1 MSESGVVR
9 TRHTIEV
16 AAEPK
21 AVYALIAAAEDWP
34 HVFPPTVHVERLDGD
49 DRSERLRIWAFA
61 NGEVRSWTSR
71 RQLDP
76 GALRVTFRQEVSSA
90 PVASMG
96 GEWII
101 EAAPGGSS
109 VVLLHDFT
117 VVDDDPVAR
126 AWVEQAVDTNS
137 GSELAALKTAAES
150 LAAEPGALLSFADHV
165 DISGPKE
172 ELKEQVY
179 DFLWRADLWEERLPH
194 VNRLVLTEPGED
206 VQTVE
211 MDTRAA
217 DGSVHTTKSVR
228 VGFAPDRLVYKQTE
242 VPPLMAAHTG
252 RWTIE
257 PTPDGVRA
265 TSHHTVVLR
274 LDRVRELLG
283 PDATLDSARDLVRGA
298 LGRNS
303 TATLTLAKEA
313 AERAASR

>member
-1 MSESGVVR
+1 MPDSGVVR
-9 TRHTIEV
+9 TRHAIDV

-21 AVYALIAAAEDWP
+21 AVYELIAAAEDWP
-34 HVFPPTVHVERLDGD
+34 HVFPPTVHVEKLDGNG
-49 DRSERLRIWAFA
+49 RSERLRIWAFA

-71 RQLDP
+71 RELDP
-76 GALRVTFRQEVSSA
+76 RALRVTFRQEVSSA

-101 EAAPGGSS
+101 EATPGGSS

-117 VVDDDPVAR
+117 VVDDDPADR
-126 AWVEQAVDTNS
+126 AWVERAVDTNS
-137 GSELAALKTAAES
+137 GSELAALKATAES
-150 LAAEPGALLSFADHV
+150 LAVDPRALLSFADHV
-165 DISGPKE
+165 DVSGPRQE
-172 ELKEQVY
+172 VY

-194 VNRLVLTEPGED
+194 VRRLVLTEPGD
-206 VQTVE
+206 DLQTVE

-228 VGFAPDRLVYKQTE
+228 VGFAPDRLVYKQIQ
-242 VPPLMAAHTG
+242 VPPLMTAHTG
-252 RWTIE
+252 RWTVE
-257 PTPDGVRA
+257 PTEHGVRA

-274 LDRVRELLG
+274 PERVRELLG
-283 PDATLDSARDLVRGA
+283 PEATLETARDLVRQA

-313 AERAASR
+313 AERAVSR

>member
-1 MSESGVVR
+1 MRDSGVVK
-9 TRHTIEV
+9 TRHTISV

-21 AVYALIAAAEDWP
+21 AVYELIAAAQDWP
-34 HVFPPTVHVERLDGD
+34 HIFPPTVHVEKLDGD

-61 NGEVRSWTSR
+61 NGEVRAWTSR

-76 GALRVTFRQEVSSA
+76 SALRVTFRQEVSSA

-101 EAAPGGSS
+101 EGTPSGSS
-109 VVLLHDFT
+109 VVLLHDFA
-117 VVDDDPVAR
+117 VVGDDPVAR
-126 AWVEQAVDTNS
+126 EWVERAVDSNS
-137 GSELAALKTAAES
+137 NSELAALKAAAES
-150 LAAEPGALLSFADHV
+150 LAAEPRALMSFADHV
-165 DISGPKE
+165 DISGSKRE
-172 ELKEQVY
+172 VY

-194 VNRLVLTEPGED
+194 VSRLVLTEPGD
-206 VQTVE
+206 DLQTVE

-228 VGFAPDRLVYKQTE
+228 VGFAPNRLVYKQIQ

-257 PTPDGVRA
+257 PTEHGVRA

-274 LDRVRELLG
+274 PEQVHELLG
-283 PDATLDSARDLVRGA
+283 PRATLETARDLVRTA
-298 LGRNS
+298 LGANS
-303 TATLTLAKEA
+303 TATLTLAGQA
-313 AERAASR
+313 AERAASN

>member
-1 MSESGVVR
+1 MPDSGVVR
-9 TRHTIEV
+9 TRHAIDV

-21 AVYALIAAAEDWP
+21 AVYELIAAAEDWP
-34 HVFPPTVHVERLDGD
+34 HVFPPTVHVEKLDGNG
-49 DRSERLRIWAFA
+49 RSERLRIWAFA

-71 RQLDP
+71 RELDP
-76 GALRVTFRQEVSSA
+76 SALRVTFRQEVSSA

-117 VVDDDPVAR
+117 VVNDDPADR
-126 AWVEQAVDTNS
+126 AWVERAVDTNS
-137 GSELAALKTAAES
+137 GSELAALKAVAES
-150 LAAEPGALLSFADHV
+150 LAAEPRALLSFADHV
-165 DISGPKE
+165 DISGSGQE
-172 ELKEQVY
+172 VY

-194 VNRLVLTEPGED
+194 VSRLVLTEPGD
-206 VQTVE
+206 DLQTVE

-228 VGFAPDRLVYKQTE
+228 VGFAPDRLVYKQIQ
-242 VPPLMAAHTG
+242 VPPLMTAHTG
-252 RWTIE
+252 RWTVE
-257 PTPDGVRA
+257 PTEHGVRA

-274 LDRVRELLG
+274 SERVRELLG
-283 PDATLDSARDLVRGA
+283 PEATLDTARDLVRQA

-303 TATLTLAKEA
+303 RATLTLAKEA
-313 AERAASR
+313 AERAVSL

>member
-1 MSESGVVR
+1 MSDSGVVR
-9 TRHTIEV
+9 TRHAIDV

-21 AVYALIAAAEDWP
+21 AVYELIVAADNWP
-34 HVFPPTVHVERLDGD
+34 HIFPPTVHVEKLEGDG
-49 DRSERLRIWAFA
+49 RSERLRIWAFA
-61 NGEVRSWTSR
+61 NREVRSWTSR
-71 RQLDP
+71 RELDP
-76 GALRVTFRQEVSSA
+76 SALRVRFRQEVSSA

-126 AWVEQAVDTNS
+126 EWVERAVDTNS
-137 GSELAALKTAAES
+137 GSELAALKATAES
-150 LAAEPGALLSFADHV
+150 LAAEPRALLSFADHV
-165 DISGPKE
+165 DISGPQQE
-172 ELKEQVY
+172 VY

-194 VNRLVLTEPGED
+194 VSRLVLTEPGED
-206 VQTVE
+206 LQTVE

-228 VGFAPDRLVYKQTE
+228 VGFAPDRLVYKQTQ
-242 VPPLMAAHTG
+242 VPQLMAAHSG

-257 PTPDGVRA
+257 ATEHGVRA
-265 TSHHTVVLR
+265 TSHHTVLLR
-274 LDRVRELLG
+274 PERVQELLG
-283 PDATLDSARDLVRGA
+283 PDATLDTARDLVRKA
-298 LGRNS
+298 LGKNS
-303 TATLTLAKEA
+303 TATLTLAKET

>member
-1 MSESGVVR
+1 MSDSGVVR
-9 TRHTIEV
+9 TRHAIEV

-21 AVYALIAAAEDWP
+21 AVYELIAAAENWP
-34 HVFPPTVHVERLDGD
+34 HIFPPSVHVAKLDGD

-71 RQLDP
+71 RLLDP
-76 GALRVTFRQEVSSA
+76 DALRVTFRQEVSSA

-117 VVDDDPVAR
+117 VLGDDGAAR
-126 AWVEQAVDTNS
+126 AWVERAVDTNS
-137 GSELAALKTAAES
+137 TSELAALKSAAES

-165 DISGPKE
+165 DIAGPRRE
-172 ELKEQVY
+172 VY

-194 VNRLVLTEPGED
+194 VDRLVLTEPGED
-206 VQTVE
+206 LQTVE

-217 DGSVHTTKSVR
+217 DGSVHTTTSVR
-228 VGFAPDRLVYKQTE
+228 VGFAPDRLVYKQIQ

-252 RWTIE
+252 RWSIE
-257 PTPDGVRA
+257 PIGQGVRA

-274 LDRVRELLG
+274 PERVRELLG
-283 PDATLDSARDLVRGA
+283 PRATLETARDLVRTA

-303 TATLTLAKEA
+303 TATLSLAKEA
-313 AERAASR
+313 AERAVSR

>member
-1 MSESGVVR
+1 MPDSGVVR
-9 TRHTIEV
+9 TRHAIDV
-16 AAEPK
+16 AAEPE
-21 AVYALIAAAEDWP
+21 AVYELIAAAEDWP
-34 HVFPPTVHVERLDGD
+34 HVFPPTVHVERLDGNG
-49 DRSERLRIWAFA
+49 RWERLRIRAFA

-71 RQLDP
+71 RELDP
-76 GALRVTFRQEVSSA
+76 GVLRVTFRQEVSSA

-117 VVDDDPVAR
+117 VVDDDPADR
-126 AWVEQAVDTNS
+126 AWVERAVDTNS
-137 GSELAALKTAAES
+137 GSELAALKAVAES

-165 DISGPKE
+165 DISGSGQE
-172 ELKEQVY
+172 VY

-194 VNRLVLTEPGED
+194 VSRLVLTEPGD
-206 VQTVE
+206 DLQTVE

-228 VGFAPDRLVYKQTE
+228 VGFAPDRLVYKQIQ

-252 RWTIE
+252 RWTVE
-257 PTPDGVRA
+257 PTEHGVRA

-274 LDRVRELLG
+274 PERVRELLG
-283 PDATLDSARDLVRGA
+283 PEATLDTARDLVRQA

-303 TATLTLAKEA
+303 RATLTLAKEA
-313 AERAASR
+313 AERAVSL

>member
-1 MSESGVVR
+1 MVDSRVVR

-16 AAEPK
+16 AADPK
-21 AVYALIAAAEDWP
+21 AVYELIVAAENWP
-34 HVFPPTVHVERLDGD
+34 HIFPPTVHAEKLERD

-71 RQLDP
+71 RELDA
-76 GALRVTFRQEVSSA
+76 GGLRVSFRQEISSA

-96 GEWII
+96 GEWVI
-101 EAAPGGSS
+101 EAAPGGSN

-117 VVDDDPVAR
+117 VIDDDPAAR
-126 AWVEQAVDTNS
+126 AWVERAVDTNS
-137 GSELAALKTAAES
+137 TSELAALKMAAEL

-165 DISGPKE
+165 DIAGPQQE
-172 ELKEQVY
+172 VY

-194 VNRLVLTEPGED
+194 VSRLVLTEPGEN

-217 DGSVHTTKSVR
+217 DGSLHTTKSVR
-228 VGFAPDRLVYKQTE
+228 VGFAPDRLVYKQTL
-242 VPPLMAAHTG
+242 VPPLMAAHSG

-257 PTPDGVRA
+257 ATGEGVRA

-274 LDRVRELLG
+274 PERVRDLLG
-283 PDATLDSARDLVRGA
+283 PDATLNTARELVRGA

-303 TATLTLAKEA
+303 LATLTLAKEA
-313 AERAASR
+313 AERTASR

>member
-1 MSESGVVR
+1 MPDSGVVR
-9 TRHTIEV
+9 TRHAIHV

-21 AVYALIAAAEDWP
+21 AVYELIVAAEDWP
-34 HVFPPTVHVERLDGD
+34 HIFPPTVHVEKFDRDG
-49 DRSERLRIWAFA
+49 RSERLRIRAFA

-71 RQLDP
+71 RELDP
-76 GALRVTFRQEVSSA
+76 SALRVTFRQEVSSA

-101 EAAPGGSS
+101 EAAPGGSG

-117 VVDDDPVAR
+117 VVDDDPADR
-126 AWVEQAVDTNS
+126 AWVERAVDTNS
-137 GSELAALKTAAES
+137 ESELAALKTAAES
-150 LAAEPGALLSFADHV
+150 LAAEPGALLSFSDHV
-165 DISGPKE
+165 DISGAPQE
-172 ELKEQVY
+172 VY

-194 VNRLVLTEPGED
+194 VSRLVLTEPGD
-206 VQTVE
+206 GLQTVE

-228 VGFAPDRLVYKQTE
+228 VGFAPDRLVYKQIQ

-252 RWTIE
+252 RWTVE
-257 PTPDGVRA
+257 TTEDGVRA

-274 LDRVRELLG
+274 PERVRELLG
-283 PDATLDSARDLVRGA
+283 PEATLGTARDLVRRA

-313 AERAASR
+313 AERTASR